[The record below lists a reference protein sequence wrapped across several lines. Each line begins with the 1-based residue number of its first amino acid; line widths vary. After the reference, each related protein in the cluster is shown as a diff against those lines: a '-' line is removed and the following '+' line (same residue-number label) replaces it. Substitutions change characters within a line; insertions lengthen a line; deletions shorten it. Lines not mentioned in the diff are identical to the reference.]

1 MSFGKTCGFS
11 GKSALFGRIPLVSLP
26 QGEGDPVVEQ
36 PFVLEREDRQEKIFV
51 DVFQG
56 LADAA
61 TVRIQRPG
69 NERLEL

>member
-1 MSFGKTCGFS
+1 
-11 GKSALFGRIPLVSLP
+11 VSLP

-36 PFVLEREDRQEKIFV
+36 PFVLERQDRQEKLFV

-61 TVRIQRPG
+61 TVRIQRSG